1 MATASLQV
9 VDLTRVP
16 VVKKAWVHSSQL
28 PDYQLHTQNTV
39 VKSLARRSRR
49 LCMEVDNTVPPT
61 HLPAQWEREKRK
73 LAKLTIPRTDTSAVE
88 RMTVNVD
95 DFKKLHCVFVQ

>member
-1 MATASLQV
+1 
-9 VDLTRVP
+9 
-16 VVKKAWVHSSQL
+16 
-28 PDYQLHTQNTV
+28 
-39 VKSLARRSRR
+39 
-49 LCMEVDNTVPPT
+49 MEVDNTVPPT

-73 LAKLTIPRTDTSAVE
+73 LAKLTIPRTDTSTVE